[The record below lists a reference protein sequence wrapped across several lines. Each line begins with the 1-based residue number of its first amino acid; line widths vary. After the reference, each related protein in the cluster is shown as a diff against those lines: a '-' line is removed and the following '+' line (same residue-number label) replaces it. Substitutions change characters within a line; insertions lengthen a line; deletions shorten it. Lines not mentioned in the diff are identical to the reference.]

1 MKAKT
6 EQLSTSNSLYIC
18 RHSSP
23 CHMSN
28 PALQINFNN
37 TEKAFAYKTDRDLK
51 RAHFLFSAMQ
61 FAPLVKLGTKITPW
75 AIKSGLPVKG
85 MIKNTLFRQFVG
97 GESLEETVT
106 VAELLEQFNVQVILD
121 YGVEGGE
128 GNEDKYEAEANY
140 FIKVIQFAATRKNIP
155 FISIKITGLISTSL
169 LEKLDTTLL
178 SNSTDPLHTRFNI
191 KFEQLSNEEKA
202 QWEKLITRTKRLCQ
216 AASDAGIGIMI
227 DAEESWIQ
235 DGIDA
240 VATLMMEQF
249 NLGKVVVYNTI
260 QLYRSDRL
268 SYLTDA
274 LEVAEKSGYVA
285 GLKLVRG
292 AYMEKERARAEDMG
306 YLSPI
311 QPDKESTDRDYDAA
325 VRICMSKIER
335 VSIIIASHNEKSN
348 LLAANESGSKELSPS
363 HLHLHFSQLYGMSDN
378 LTFNLA
384 DAGYNVSKYLPFGP
398 VHEVI
403 PYLMRRAQENS
414 SVSGQTGRELELIKR
429 ELTRRKI

>member
-1 MKAKT
+1 M
-6 EQLSTSNSLYIC
+6 SNS
-18 RHSSP
+18 
-23 CHMSN
+23 
-28 PALQINFNN
+28 ALPINFNN

-51 RAHFLFSAMQ
+51 RARFLFSVMQ
-61 FAPLVKLGTKITPW
+61 FAPLVKLGTQITPW

-85 MIKNTLFRQFVG
+85 IIKNTLFKQFVG
-97 GESLEETVT
+97 GETLEETVG
-106 VAELLEQFNVQVILD
+106 VADMLEKFNVQVILD

-128 GNEDKYEAEANY
+128 GDEDKYEAEANY

-155 FISIKITGLISTSL
+155 FISIKITGLVSSLL
-169 LEKLDTTLL
+169 LEKLDTTL
-178 SNSTDPLHTRFNI
+178 SANSVEPLVTRFTS
-191 KFEQLSNEEKA
+191 KLEQLSQEEKG
-202 QWEKLITRTKRLCQ
+202 QWEQLITRTVRLCQ

-235 DGIDA
+235 DAIDV
-240 VATLMMEQF
+240 VATQMMAQF

-268 SYLTDA
+268 SYLSVA
-274 LEVAEKSGYVA
+274 LQEAEQAGYLA

-292 AYMEKERARAEDMG
+292 AYMEKERARAMELG
-306 YLSPI
+306 YPSPI
-311 QPDKESTDRDYDAA
+311 QPSKESTDRDYDAA
-325 VRICMSKIER
+325 VTICMKKIEL

-348 LLAANESGSKELSPS
+348 LLAANESRSKHLSAKHP
-363 HLHLHFSQLYGMSDN
+363 HLHFSQLYGMSDN

-403 PYLMRRAQENS
+403 PYLMRRAEENS
-414 SVSGQTGRELELIKR
+414 SVSGQTGRELELIKK
-429 ELTRRKI
+429 EYKRRNI

>member
-1 MKAKT
+1 M
-6 EQLSTSNSLYIC
+6 SNS
-18 RHSSP
+18 
-23 CHMSN
+23 
-28 PALQINFNN
+28 ALPINFNN
-37 TEKAFAYKTDRDLK
+37 TEKAFAYKTDFDLK
-51 RAHFLFSAMQ
+51 RARFLFSAMQ

-75 AIKSGLPVKG
+75 AIKSGLPIKG
-85 MIKNTLFRQFVG
+85 IIKNTLFRQFVG
-97 GESLEETVT
+97 GESLEETVG
-106 VAELLEQFNVQVILD
+106 VADMLEKFNVQVILD

-128 GNEDKYEAEANY
+128 GDENKYEAEANY

-169 LEKLDTTLL
+169 LEKLDTTL
-178 SNSTDPLHTRFNI
+178 SANSADSLGNRFKS
-191 KFEQLSNEEKA
+191 KFEQLSLEE
-202 QWEKLITRTKRLCQ
+202 QGLWEQLIDRTSRLCK
-216 AASDAGIGIMI
+216 AASDAGIGLMI

-235 DGIDA
+235 DAIDI
-240 VATLMMEQF
+240 VATQMMAKF

-268 SYLTDA
+268 SYLSDA
-274 LEVAEKSGYVA
+274 LEEAEKSGYIA

-292 AYMEKERARAEDMG
+292 AYMEKERARAEKLG
-306 YLSPI
+306 YPSPI
-311 QPDKESTDRDYDAA
+311 QPNKASTDRDYDTA
-325 VRICMSKIER
+325 VRICMSKIEK

-348 LLAANESGSKELSPS
+348 LLAANESGSKELSPCHS
-363 HLHLHFSQLYGMSDN
+363 HLHFSQLYGMSDN

-403 PYLMRRAQENS
+403 PYLMRRAEENS

-429 ELTRRKI
+429 EFVRRKI

>member
-1 MKAKT
+1 M
-6 EQLSTSNSLYIC
+6 SNS
-18 RHSSP
+18 
-23 CHMSN
+23 
-28 PALQINFNN
+28 ALPINFNN

-51 RAHFLFSAMQ
+51 RARLLFSAMQ

-85 MIKNTLFRQFVG
+85 IIKNTLFQQFVG
-97 GESLEETVT
+97 GESLEETVG
-106 VAELLEQFNVQVILD
+106 VADMLEKFNVQVILD

-128 GNEDKYEAEANY
+128 GDEDKYEAEANY

-155 FISIKITGLISTSL
+155 FISIKITGLVSSSL
-169 LEKLDTTLL
+169 LEKLDTTL
-178 SNSTDPLHTRFNI
+178 SANNTEPLLLRFNN
-191 KFEQLSNEEKA
+191 KLEQLSQEEQA
-202 QWEKLITRTKRLCQ
+202 QWEQLITRTARLCQ
-216 AASDAGIGIMI
+216 AASEAGIGIMI

-235 DGIDA
+235 DAIDVIA
-240 VATLMMEQF
+240 IKMMERF

-268 SYLTDA
+268 SFVSDTLGA
-274 LEVAEKSGYVA
+274 AEKSGYTA

-292 AYMEKERARAEDMG
+292 AYMEKERERALKIG
-306 YLSPI
+306 YPSPI
-311 QPDKESTDRDYDAA
+311 QPNKASTDRDYDAA
-325 VRICMSKIER
+325 VQICLSKIEM
-335 VSIIIASHNEKSN
+335 VSIIVASHNEKSN
-348 LLAANESGSKELSPS
+348 LLAATESGSKQLSPA
-363 HLHLHFSQLYGMSDN
+363 HPHLHFSQLYGMSDN

-384 DAGYNVSKYLPFGP
+384 AAGYNVSKYLPFGP

-429 ELTRRKI
+429 EFSRRKI

>member
-1 MKAKT
+1 M
-6 EQLSTSNSLYIC
+6 SNS
-18 RHSSP
+18 
-23 CHMSN
+23 
-28 PALQINFNN
+28 ALQINVNN

-51 RAHFLFSAMQ
+51 RARFLFSVMQ
-61 FAPLVKLGTKITPW
+61 FAPLVKLGTQITPW

-85 MIKNTLFRQFVG
+85 IIKNTLFKQFVG
-97 GESLEETVT
+97 GESLEETIG
-106 VAELLEQFNVQVILD
+106 VADMLDKFNVQVILD

-128 GNEDKYEAEANY
+128 GDEDKYEAETSY
-140 FIKVIQFAATRKNIP
+140 FIKVIQFASTRKNIP
-155 FISIKITGLISTSL
+155 FISIKITGLVSGSL
-169 LEKLDTTLL
+169 LEKLDTTL
-178 SNSTDPLHTRFNI
+178 STNGVEPLQTRFNR
-191 KFEQLSNEEKA
+191 KFQQLSQEEKA
-202 QWEKLITRTKRLCQ
+202 QWEQLIARTVRLCQ

-235 DGIDA
+235 DAIDV
-240 VATLMMEQF
+240 VATQMMAQF

-268 SYLTDA
+268 SYLSNT
-274 LEVAEKSGYVA
+274 LEEAEQAGYLT

-292 AYMEKERARAEDMG
+292 AYMEKERARAIELG
-306 YLSPI
+306 YPSPI
-311 QPDKESTDRDYDAA
+311 QPNKESTDRDYDAA
-325 VRICMSKIER
+325 IRICMTKIEL
-335 VSIIIASHNEKSN
+335 VSVIVASHNEKSN
-348 LLAANESGSKELSPS
+348 LLAANESVSK
-363 HLHLHFSQLYGMSDN
+363 HLPAMHPHLHFSQLYGMSDN

-429 ELTRRKI
+429 EFARRKI

>member
-1 MKAKT
+1 M
-6 EQLSTSNSLYIC
+6 SNS
-18 RHSSP
+18 
-23 CHMSN
+23 
-28 PALQINFNN
+28 ALPINFNN

-51 RAHFLFSAMQ
+51 RARFLFSVMQ
-61 FAPLVKLGTKITPW
+61 FAPLVKLGTQITPW

-85 MIKNTLFRQFVG
+85 IIKNTLFKQFVG
-97 GESLEETVT
+97 GETLEETVG
-106 VAELLEQFNVQVILD
+106 VADMLEKFNVQVILD

-128 GNEDKYEAEANY
+128 GDEDKYEAEANY

-155 FISIKITGLISTSL
+155 FISIKITGLVSSLL
-169 LEKLDTTLL
+169 LEKLDTTL
-178 SNSTDPLHTRFNI
+178 SANSIEPLVTRFTS
-191 KFEQLSNEEKA
+191 KLEQLSQEEKG
-202 QWEKLITRTKRLCQ
+202 QWEQLIARTVRLCQ

-235 DGIDA
+235 DAIDV
-240 VATLMMEQF
+240 VATQMMAQF

-268 SYLTDA
+268 SYLSEA
-274 LEVAEKSGYVA
+274 LQEAEQAGYLA

-292 AYMEKERARAEDMG
+292 AYMEKERARAMELG
-306 YLSPI
+306 YPSPI
-311 QPDKESTDRDYDAA
+311 QPSKESTDRDYDAA
-325 VRICMSKIER
+325 VTICIKKIEL

-348 LLAANESGSKELSPS
+348 LLAANESRSKHLSAKHP
-363 HLHLHFSQLYGMSDN
+363 HLHFSQLYGMSDN

-403 PYLMRRAQENS
+403 PYLMRRAEENS

-429 ELTRRKI
+429 EFARRKI

>member
-1 MKAKT
+1 M
-6 EQLSTSNSLYIC
+6 SNS
-18 RHSSP
+18 
-23 CHMSN
+23 
-28 PALQINFNN
+28 ALPINFNN

-51 RAHFLFSAMQ
+51 RARFLFSVMQ
-61 FAPLVKLGTKITPW
+61 FAPLVKLGTQITPW

-85 MIKNTLFRQFVG
+85 IIKNTLFKQFVG
-97 GESLEETVT
+97 GETLEETVG
-106 VAELLEQFNVQVILD
+106 VADMLEKFNVQVILD

-128 GNEDKYEAEANY
+128 GDENKYEAEANY
-140 FIKVIQFAATRKNIP
+140 FIKVIRFAASRKNIP
-155 FISIKITGLISTSL
+155 FISIKITGLVSSLL
-169 LEKLDTTLL
+169 LEKLDTTL
-178 SNSTDPLHTRFNI
+178 SANSIEPLVTRFTS
-191 KFEQLSNEEKA
+191 KLEQLSQEEKG
-202 QWEKLITRTKRLCQ
+202 QWEQLIARTVRLCQ

-235 DGIDA
+235 DAIDV
-240 VATLMMEQF
+240 VATQMMAQF
-249 NLGKVVVYNTI
+249 NLGKVVVYNTV

-268 SYLTDA
+268 SYLSEA
-274 LEVAEKSGYVA
+274 LQEAEQAGYLA

-292 AYMEKERARAEDMG
+292 AYMEKERARAMELG
-306 YLSPI
+306 YPSPI
-311 QPDKESTDRDYDAA
+311 QPSKESTDRDYDAA
-325 VRICMSKIER
+325 VTICIKKIEL

-348 LLAANESGSKELSPS
+348 LLAANESRSKHLSAKHP
-363 HLHLHFSQLYGMSDN
+363 HLHFSQLYGMSDN

-429 ELTRRKI
+429 EFARRKI

>member
-1 MKAKT
+1 
-6 EQLSTSNSLYIC
+6 
-18 RHSSP
+18 
-23 CHMSN
+23 MSN
-28 PALQINFNN
+28 PAQSINFNN

-51 RAHFLFSAMQ
+51 RARFLFSAMH

-85 MIKNTLFRQFVG
+85 IIKNTLFRQFVG
-97 GESLEETVT
+97 GESLEETVG
-106 VAELLEQFNVQVILD
+106 VADMLEKYKVQVILD

-155 FISIKITGLISTSL
+155 FISIKITGLISSSI
-169 LEKLDTTLL
+169 LEKLDTTL
-178 SNSTDPLHTRFNI
+178 SAIGTEPFRTRFNN
-191 KFEQLSNEEKA
+191 KLERLSQEEQA
-202 QWEKLITRTKRLCQ
+202 QWEQLISRTSRLCR

-235 DGIDA
+235 DAIDA
-240 VATLMMEQF
+240 VATQMMAQF
-249 NLGKVVVYNTI
+249 NHGKVVVYNTI

-268 SYLTDA
+268 SYLTKTLD
-274 LEVAEKSGYVA
+274 EAEQSGFIA

-292 AYMEKERARAEDMG
+292 AYMEKERARAEKLG
-306 YLSPI
+306 YPSPI
-311 QPDKESTDRDYDAA
+311 QPNKESTDRDYDAA
-325 VRICMSKIER
+325 VQLCMSKMDL
-335 VSIIIASHNEKSN
+335 VSIIVASHNEKSN
-348 LLAANESGSKELSPS
+348 LLAANVSESKQLPS
-363 HLHLHFSQLYGMSDN
+363 AHPHLHFSQLYGMSDN

-429 ELTRRKI
+429 EFSRRKI

>member
-1 MKAKT
+1 M
-6 EQLSTSNSLYIC
+6 SNS
-18 RHSSP
+18 
-23 CHMSN
+23 
-28 PALQINFNN
+28 ALPINFNN

-51 RAHFLFSAMQ
+51 RARFLFSVMQ
-61 FAPLVKLGTKITPW
+61 FAPLVKLGTQITPW

-85 MIKNTLFRQFVG
+85 IIKNTLFKQFVG
-97 GESLEETVT
+97 GETLEETVG
-106 VAELLEQFNVQVILD
+106 VADMLEKFNVQVILD

-128 GNEDKYEAEANY
+128 GDEDKYQAEANY

-155 FISIKITGLISTSL
+155 FISIKITGLVSSLL
-169 LEKLDTTLL
+169 LEKLDTTL
-178 SNSTDPLHTRFNI
+178 SANSVEPLVTRFTS
-191 KFEQLSNEEKA
+191 KLEQLSQEEKG
-202 QWEKLITRTKRLCQ
+202 QWEQLIARTVRLCQ

-235 DGIDA
+235 DAIDV
-240 VATLMMEQF
+240 VATQMMAQF

-268 SYLTDA
+268 SYLSEA
-274 LEVAEKSGYVA
+274 LQEAEQAGYLA

-292 AYMEKERARAEDMG
+292 AYMEKERARAMELG
-306 YLSPI
+306 YPSPI
-311 QPDKESTDRDYDAA
+311 QPSKESTDRDYDAA
-325 VRICMSKIER
+325 VTICMTKIEL

-348 LLAANESGSKELSPS
+348 LLAANESRSKHLSAKHP
-363 HLHLHFSQLYGMSDN
+363 HLHFSQLYGMSDN

-429 ELTRRKI
+429 EFARRKI

>member
-1 MKAKT
+1 
-6 EQLSTSNSLYIC
+6 
-18 RHSSP
+18 
-23 CHMSN
+23 MSN
-28 PALQINFNN
+28 PAQPINFNN

-51 RAHFLFSAMQ
+51 RARFLFSAMH

-85 MIKNTLFRQFVG
+85 IIKNTLFRQFVG
-97 GESLEETVT
+97 GESLEETVG
-106 VAELLEQFNVQVILD
+106 VADMLEKYKVQVILD

-128 GNEDKYEAEANY
+128 GDEDKYEAEANY

-155 FISIKITGLISTSL
+155 FISIKITGLVSSSL
-169 LEKLDTTLL
+169 LEKLDTTLSATGTERL
-178 SNSTDPLHTRFNI
+178 GIGFYNKL
-191 KFEQLSNEEKA
+191 EQLSQEEQA
-202 QWEKLITRTKRLCQ
+202 QWMQLISRTSRLCQ
-216 AASDAGIGIMI
+216 AASDAGIGLMI

-235 DGIDA
+235 DAIDA
-240 VATLMMEQF
+240 VASQMMAQF
-249 NLGKVVVYNTI
+249 NHGKVVVYNTI

-268 SYLTDA
+268 SYLTKT
-274 LEVAEKSGYVA
+274 LEEAEESGFIA

-292 AYMEKERARAEDMG
+292 AYMEKERARAEKLG
-306 YLSPI
+306 YPSPI
-311 QPDKESTDRDYDAA
+311 QPNKESTDRDYDAA
-325 VRICMSKIER
+325 VQLCMSKIEL
-335 VSIIIASHNEKSN
+335 VSIIVASHNEKSN
-348 LLAANESGSKELSPS
+348 LLAANESGSKQLPAS
-363 HLHLHFSQLYGMSDN
+363 HPHLHFSQLYGMSDN

-429 ELTRRKI
+429 EFSRRKI

>member
-1 MKAKT
+1 M
-6 EQLSTSNSLYIC
+6 SNS
-18 RHSSP
+18 
-23 CHMSN
+23 
-28 PALQINFNN
+28 ALPINFNN

-51 RAHFLFSAMQ
+51 RARFLFSVMQ
-61 FAPLVKLGTKITPW
+61 FAPLVKLGTQITPW

-85 MIKNTLFRQFVG
+85 IIKNTLFKQFVG
-97 GESLEETVT
+97 GETLEETVG
-106 VAELLEQFNVQVILD
+106 VADMLEKFNVQVILD

-128 GNEDKYEAEANY
+128 GDEDKYEAEANY

-155 FISIKITGLISTSL
+155 FISIKITGLVSSLL
-169 LEKLDTTLL
+169 LEKLDTTL
-178 SNSTDPLHTRFNI
+178 SANSTEPLVTRFTS
-191 KFEQLSNEEKA
+191 KLEQLSQEEKG
-202 QWEKLITRTKRLCQ
+202 QWEQLIARTVRLCQ

-235 DGIDA
+235 DAIDV
-240 VATLMMEQF
+240 VATQMMAQF

-268 SYLTDA
+268 SYLSEA
-274 LEVAEKSGYVA
+274 LQEAEQAGYLA

-292 AYMEKERARAEDMG
+292 AYMEKERARAMELG
-306 YLSPI
+306 YPSPI
-311 QPDKESTDRDYDAA
+311 QPSKESTDRDYDAA
-325 VRICMSKIER
+325 VTICLKKIEL

-348 LLAANESGSKELSPS
+348 LLAANESRSNHLSAKHP
-363 HLHLHFSQLYGMSDN
+363 HLHFSQLYGMSDN

-403 PYLMRRAQENS
+403 PYLMRRAEENS

-429 ELTRRKI
+429 EFARRKI

>member
-1 MKAKT
+1 M
-6 EQLSTSNSLYIC
+6 SNS
-18 RHSSP
+18 
-23 CHMSN
+23 
-28 PALQINFNN
+28 ALPINFNN

-51 RAHFLFSAMQ
+51 RARFLFSVMQ
-61 FAPLVKLGTKITPW
+61 FAPLVKLGTQITPW

-85 MIKNTLFRQFVG
+85 IIKNTLFKQFVG
-97 GESLEETVT
+97 GETLEETVG
-106 VAELLEQFNVQVILD
+106 VADMLEKFNVQVILD

-128 GNEDKYEAEANY
+128 GDEDKYEAEANY

-155 FISIKITGLISTSL
+155 FISIKITGLVSSLL
-169 LEKLDTTLL
+169 LEKLDTTL
-178 SNSTDPLHTRFNI
+178 SANSIEPLVTRFTS
-191 KFEQLSNEEKA
+191 KLEQLSQEEKG
-202 QWEKLITRTKRLCQ
+202 QWEQLIARTVRLCQ

-235 DGIDA
+235 DAIDV
-240 VATLMMEQF
+240 VATQMMGQF

-268 SYLTDA
+268 SYLSEA
-274 LEVAEKSGYVA
+274 LQEAEQAGYLA

-292 AYMEKERARAEDMG
+292 AYMEKERARAMELG
-306 YLSPI
+306 YPSPI
-311 QPDKESTDRDYDAA
+311 QPSKESTDRDYDAA
-325 VRICMSKIER
+325 VTICIKKIEL

-348 LLAANESGSKELSPS
+348 LLAANESRSKHLSAKHP
-363 HLHLHFSQLYGMSDN
+363 HLHFSQLYGMSDN

-403 PYLMRRAQENS
+403 PYLMRRAEENS

-429 ELTRRKI
+429 EFSRRKI

>member
-1 MKAKT
+1 M
-6 EQLSTSNSLYIC
+6 SNS
-18 RHSSP
+18 
-23 CHMSN
+23 
-28 PALQINFNN
+28 ALPINFNN

-51 RAHFLFSAMQ
+51 RARFLFSVMQ
-61 FAPLVKLGTKITPW
+61 FAPLVKLGTQITPW

-85 MIKNTLFRQFVG
+85 IIKNTLFKQFVG
-97 GESLEETVT
+97 GETLEETVG
-106 VAELLEQFNVQVILD
+106 VADMLEKFNVQVILD

-128 GNEDKYEAEANY
+128 GDEDKYEAEANY
-140 FIKVIQFAATRKNIP
+140 FIKVIRFAATRKNIP
-155 FISIKITGLISTSL
+155 FISIKITGLVSSSL
-169 LEKLDTTLL
+169 LEKLDTSIST
-178 SNSTDPLHTRFNI
+178 NSTEPLGGRFKS
-191 KFEQLSNEEKA
+191 KFEQLSQQEKG
-202 QWEKLITRTKRLCQ
+202 QWEQLIARTVRLCQ

-235 DGIDA
+235 DAIDV
-240 VATLMMEQF
+240 VATQMMTQF

-268 SYLTDA
+268 SYLSDA
-274 LEVAEKSGYVA
+274 LQEAEQAGYLA

-292 AYMEKERARAEDMG
+292 AYMEKERARAMELG
-306 YLSPI
+306 YPSPI
-311 QPDKESTDRDYDAA
+311 QPSKESTDRDYDTA
-325 VRICMSKIER
+325 VTNCIKKIEL

-348 LLAANESGSKELSPS
+348 LLAAKESRSKHLSAKHP
-363 HLHLHFSQLYGMSDN
+363 HLHFSQLYGMSDN

-403 PYLMRRAQENS
+403 PYLMRRAEENS

-429 ELTRRKI
+429 EFARRKI